1 MTFMKQYN
9 AITSLKT
16 ILCGFTGKCMFDGF
30 IHSTK
35 CNKKEEIYK
44 DKQFL
49 HGRRKMC
56 ERMKILIRYFKDN
69 TDRIPHLHLLWGKY
83 VDLRKVF
90 IK

>member
-44 DKQFL
+44 YKQFL
-49 HGRRKMC
+49 TWKK
-56 ERMKILIRYFKDN
+56 EN
-69 TDRIPHLHLLWGKY
+69 
-83 VDLRKVF
+83 V
-90 IK
+90 